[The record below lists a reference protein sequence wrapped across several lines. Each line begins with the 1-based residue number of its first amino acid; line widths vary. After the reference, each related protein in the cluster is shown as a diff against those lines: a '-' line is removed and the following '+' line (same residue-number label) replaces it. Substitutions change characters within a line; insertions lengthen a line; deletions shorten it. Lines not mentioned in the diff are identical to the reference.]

1 MPRHHTEIIF
11 LRSRLHISENLCN
24 FAHQMCD
31 LETFQINLKT
41 LGQGVTRMEFDVND
55 DFFRA
60 IDTPEVQRGELKVE
74 LEVDRRVDLFE
85 LNFHVK
91 GSVSIPCDL
100 CLDEMQQSVDTDHR
114 LIVRFGE
121 ANSENEE
128 MVIVEEES
136 GVLDLSWFVYET
148 IALAIPIRHV
158 HESGQCNPEMID
170 SLKAHVAHTD
180 GNGPTEQAV
189 DPRWMKLKQIK
200 NNIKD

>member
-1 MPRHHTEIIF
+1 
-11 LRSRLHISENLCN
+11 
-24 FAHQMCD
+24 MCD

-60 IDTPEVQRGELKVE
+60 IDAPEVQRGELKVE

-121 ANSENEE
+121 ANSESEE